1 VPQILSWLNSFEEW
15 VANENLYEIRGAS
28 LLVVM
33 DDKNKIYRIR
43 LIDLGSLE
51 LMVTRDEGLLFGVR
65 NLIKMIG

>member
-1 VPQILSWLNSFEEW
+1 MSWLNSFEEW

-51 LMVTRDEGLLFGVR
+51 LMETRDEGLLFGVR

>member
-51 LMVTRDEGLLFGVR
+51 LMETRDEGLLFGVR